1 MAIFSLKSKEV
12 LSNLTA
18 PANIDLGAMIPIATV
33 SLSSADNTFIQFS
46 SIPQNYE
53 HLQIRCFLKSSYTG
67 GSAQVG
73 IRFNSDATSANYNSH
88 YLEGDGASA
97 TGTNIGNASV
107 AIIGRA
113 TPNSAGAGTNTFSA
127 LIIDI
132 LDYAN
137 TNKYK
142 TVKGLTG
149 VETNADGYAA
159 LYSGLWMSTAGI
171 SDIRLSSGNGAF
183 DFKRYSHAALYGIKR
198 AGA

>member
-1 MAIFSLKSKEV
+1 MGAISLKYKSK
-12 LSNLTA
+12 SGNLTA
-18 PANIDLGAMIPIATV
+18 PGDVDPGAMVPIATV
-33 SLSSADNTFIQFS
+33 NLSSADSTFIQFS
-46 SIPQNYE
+46 SIPTNYE
-53 HLQIRCFLKSSYTG
+53 HLQLRCFLKSSYTG
-67 GSAQVG
+67 WSSQVG

-97 TGTNIGNASV
+97 TASNVGNASV

-113 TPNSAGAGTNTFSA
+113 TSNSAGAGTNTFSG

-142 TVKGLTG
+142 TVRGLTG
-149 VETNADGYAA
+149 VDVNTDGYAA
-159 LYSGLWMSTAGI
+159 LYSGLWMSTAAVY
-171 SDIRLSSGNGAF
+171 DIRLSAGNGAY